1 MQRVTLQIPMT
12 KKLKDSAELVAED
25 YGFSSLQEAVRV
37 LLTKLAKKQLA
48 ITVEENVEYLTP
60 AQERV
65 LTRKYNQARKEIESG
80 KGFVAHSVEEMMKQ
94 LRS

>member
-1 MQRVTLQIPMT
+1 MT

-48 ITVEENVEYLTP
+48 ITIEDNVEYLTP
-60 AQERV
+60 TQEKV
-65 LTRKYNQARKEIESG
+65 LTKKYNQARKEIESG
-80 KGFVAHSVEEMMKQ
+80 KGYVAHSVEEMMEQ